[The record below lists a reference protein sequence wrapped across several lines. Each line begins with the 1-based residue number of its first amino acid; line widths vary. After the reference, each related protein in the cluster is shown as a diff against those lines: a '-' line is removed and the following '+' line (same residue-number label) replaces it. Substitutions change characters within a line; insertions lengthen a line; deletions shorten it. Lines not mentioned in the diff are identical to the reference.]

1 MDPTQLKLDI
11 SKAVQEREKRLSR
24 KLEENEGKALKYLD
38 NILGI
43 EGSTE
48 IKDKNTQNILS
59 VEEQNELSLTRSC
72 KSDSEPLEMNSR
84 PNLKKAYKAENLA
97 STSQDDINPYIEM
110 GDRLS
115 KNTIDNIPTR
125 SHSIHRL
132 SNKKVSETPSVSGVI
147 KTKSAQNT
155 LSTSPYKKKNI
166 QRSRESMSD
175 IYEITTDSKIH
186 ENIKVV
192 DKSLTCDCSSMK
204 RLLSLIVLFFCYLAI
219 AIGLIFFILFLGG
232 LFLYIYNKKYFMEYI
247 GIKNPESEDSA

>member
-72 KSDSEPLEMNSR
+72 KSDSESLEMN
-84 PNLKKAYKAENLA
+84 PKTNLKKAYKAENLA
-97 STSQDDINPYIEM
+97 STSQDDSNPYIEM
-110 GDRLS
+110 SDHLS
-115 KNTIDNIPTR
+115 KNTIDNVPTR

-132 SNKKVSETPSVSGVI
+132 SNKKVSENPSSSGVI

-155 LSTSPYKKKNI
+155 LSTSAYKKNI

-175 IYEITTDSKIH
+175 IYEITTDSKIS
-186 ENIKVV
+186 ENIEVV
-192 DKSLTCDCSSMK
+192 DKSLTCDCSYMK
-204 RLLSLIVLFFCYLAI
+204 RLLSLIVLFFCYLAV